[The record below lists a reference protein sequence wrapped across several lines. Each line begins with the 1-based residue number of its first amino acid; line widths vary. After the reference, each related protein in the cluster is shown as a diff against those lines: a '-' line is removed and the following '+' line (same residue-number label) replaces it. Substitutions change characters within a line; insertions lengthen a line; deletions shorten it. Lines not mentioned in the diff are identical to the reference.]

1 MDSAQERRL
10 QVRAKRWACR
20 LAAGVLLAALWPAS
34 VALGCMCS
42 LGQHVD
48 AAEAIAV
55 FVGVVEF
62 QGFAA
67 REDRRFVGDVLK
79 VDCHGGDFVSLL
91 RVEHAWKRTVPR
103 WVVVDTGHGAGSCG
117 YGLLQNQRYAFFVK
131 GEGQTQIGCAPST
144 DSETHGWIWQFS
156 YCGGNGV
163 QEVVDVEPHR
173 GSTWLGL
180 APPTIPLA
188 DLTAQLGPP
197 LPVPYQ
203 TGVAAPPYFVDL
215 AATIGTKWYHS
226 PVRVHLELVHRL
238 IVAVAR
244 AQRQAGYAEDA
255 NCLEPL
261 ANSTESLED
270 FVRFIRLP
278 RNYPLCDSG
287 YGKPPFLRRF
297 LVAAAATLVGRYSRI
312 SGELVANYIM
322 RVAEL
327 GGARVDWPDDEPARP

>member
-10 QVRAKRWACR
+10 QVRAKRWAWR
-20 LAAGVLLAALWPAS
+20 LAAGVLVAALWPAS
-34 VALGCMCS
+34 VALGCVCTPEP
-42 LGQHVD
+42 HVD
-48 AAEAIAV
+48 AAEASAI

-79 VDCHGGDFVSLL
+79 VDCYGGKFVSLL
-91 RVEHAWKRTVPR
+91 RVEHAWKRAVPR
-103 WVVVDTGHGAGSCG
+103 WVVVDTGYWPGSCG
-117 YGLLQNQRYAFFVK
+117 YGLLHGRRYAFFVK
-131 GEGQTQIGCAPST
+131 GEAQTQIGCAPSM
-144 DSETHGWIWQFS
+144 DSETHGWVWHFNN
-156 YCGGNGV
+156 CGGNGV
-163 QEVVDVEPHR
+163 KEVVDGQPHPS
-173 GSTWLGL
+173 STWSELG
-180 APPTIPLA
+180 PPTIPPA

-203 TGVAAPPYFVDL
+203 TGVAAPPFFVDL
-215 AATIGTKWYHS
+215 AVTIGTKWYHS
-226 PVRVHLELVHRL
+226 PVRVHLELVHWL
-238 IVAVAR
+238 FVAVTL

-255 NCLEPL
+255 NCLKPL

-278 RNYPLCDSG
+278 PDYPLCDSG

-327 GGARVDWPDDEPARP
+327 GGARVDWPDDEPAWP

>member
-10 QVRAKRWACR
+10 QARAKRWSWR

-34 VALGCMCS
+34 VALGCMCNWS
-42 LGQHVD
+42 QFD
-48 AAEAIAV
+48 TAEASAI
-55 FVGVVEF
+55 FVGIVEF

-67 REDRRFVGDVLK
+67 RETSRFVGD
-79 VDCHGGDFVSLL
+79 DL
-91 RVEHAWKRTVPR
+91 RVESAWKRAMPR
-103 WVVVDTGHGAGSCG
+103 WVVVNAQHGPGSCG
-117 YGLLQNQRYAFFVK
+117 YGLLLGKRYAFSVK

-144 DSETHGWIWQFS
+144 DSETHGWIWHFNH
-156 YCGGNGV
+156 CEGNGV
-163 QEVVDVEPHR
+163 MEVVDGQPHR
-173 GSTWLGL
+173 GATWLGP
-180 APPTIPLA
+180 APLSIPLA

-215 AATIGTKWYHS
+215 AAAIGTKWYHS
-226 PVRVHLELVHRL
+226 PVRVHLELVHWL
-238 IVAVAR
+238 FVAVTL

-278 RNYPLCDSG
+278 PDYPLCDSG
-287 YGKPPFLRRF
+287 YGKPPFLRG
-297 LVAAAATLVGRYSRI
+297 LLGDAAVTLAVRYSRI